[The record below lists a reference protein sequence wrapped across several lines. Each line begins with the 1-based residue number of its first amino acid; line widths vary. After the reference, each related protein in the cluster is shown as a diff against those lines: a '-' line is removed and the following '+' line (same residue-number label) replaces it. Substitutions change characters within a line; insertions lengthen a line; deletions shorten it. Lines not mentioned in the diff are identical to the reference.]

1 MEKWI
6 IMNKPYNNYAISDY
20 GNIKNIKNNQFI
32 KQFIRKDGYVQVTL
46 WNCGKGHSLKVHRL
60 VALYFLENNDDTKI
74 YVNHI
79 DGNKAN
85 NNVSNLEWVTP
96 SENNIHAVK
105 NGLVNAI
112 KVKVIDLN
120 DNKEYIFDSI
130 SQAALFLNE
139 NKRCISRALKRK
151 NGIYHNYKFIRI

>member
-1 MEKWI
+1 MSFATVPQCNLNIPIFSNKLLYKLIVLYIFNISI
-6 IMNKPYNNYAISDY
+6 IWYCIVV
-20 GNIKNIKNNQFI
+20 I
-32 KQFIRKDGYVQVTL
+32 
-46 WNCGKGHSLKVHRL
+46 RL

-139 NKRCISRALKRK
+139 DKRCISRALKRK
-151 NGIYHNYKFIRI
+151 NGFYHNYKFIRI

>member
-20 GNIKNIKNNQFI
+20 GNVKNIKNNQLI

-79 DGNKAN
+79 DGNK
-85 NNVSNLEWVTP
+85 
-96 SENNIHAVK
+96 ENN
-105 NGLVNAI
+105 
-112 KVKVIDLN
+112 
-120 DNKEYIFDSI
+120 E
-130 SQAALFLNE
+130 
-139 NKRCISRALKRK
+139 R
-151 NGIYHNYKFIRI
+151 